1 MSSDEQIIKTDCGYA
16 ESDRGCTRCGI
27 TCEELYCSIECAC
40 YDGAF
45 SVTKGWLPSG
55 IPPEEDNGWVDK

>member
-1 MSSDEQIIKTDCGYA
+1 MSSDEHICHQ
-16 ESDRGCTRCGI
+16 SDRGCKREGCDTK
-27 TCEELYCSIECAC
+27 CEELYCSIECAC

-55 IPPEEDNGWVDK
+55 IPPEEDNGEKD

>member
-1 MSSDEQIIKTDCGYA
+1 MSEFIIDTGKTRK
-16 ESDRGCTRCGI
+16 EP
-27 TCEELYCSIECAC
+27 IECAC